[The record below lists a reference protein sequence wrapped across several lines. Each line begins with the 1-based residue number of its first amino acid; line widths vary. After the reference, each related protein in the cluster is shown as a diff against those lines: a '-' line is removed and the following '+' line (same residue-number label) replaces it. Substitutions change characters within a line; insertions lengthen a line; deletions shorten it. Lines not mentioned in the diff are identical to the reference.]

1 MKIKKLL
8 FTCLLTIFLIKF
20 DNLLAQDSS
29 IIPLKK
35 PNLSSEQIQEKI
47 SKNILKPLKKP
58 KKTKDIKIIEK
69 KIIEIDKDTKLSF
82 KIPKK
87 KPSIA
92 GVTTSIS
99 VKISKYYNKKDF
111 SIARKAIA
119 EMEKGRW
126 SSSLKIAKKAKD
138 KSIYNFVQWRHLLT
152 TGNKASFYD
161 YKVFIDSN
169 YQYPRIERLKYLA
182 EHKLSTTQIS
192 PKKIINWF
200 NNKDP
205 LSGYGKMILGESFIL
220 NGDKTK
226 GSALIKEGWITADLS
241 KNELKFFRKKYK
253 KYLNAEDYIKR
264 ADYLAWNSN
273 IGILEG

>member
-126 SSSLKIAKKAKD
+126 TSSLKIAKKAKD

-161 YKVFIDSN
+161 YKV
-169 YQYPRIERLKYLA
+169 L
-182 EHKLSTTQIS
+182 
-192 PKKIINWF
+192 
-200 NNKDP
+200 
-205 LSGYGKMILGESFIL
+205 
-220 NGDKTK
+220 
-226 GSALIKEGWITADLS
+226 
-241 KNELKFFRKKYK
+241 
-253 KYLNAEDYIKR
+253 
-264 ADYLAWNSN
+264 
-273 IGILEG
+273 